1 MAANIAAVRSITL
14 ILFIFILERSF
25 WCIFQG
31 TVLLKM
37 AFVRAERQGECLP
50 DLWAV
55 IQMMPYVYAAVR

>member
-31 TVLLKM
+31 AVLLIM
-37 AFVRAERQGECLP
+37 VFVRAERQGECLP
-50 DLWAV
+50 DVWTV
-55 IQMMPYVYAAVR
+55 NQMIPYFYAAVC